1 MPYRFNHME
10 LTFPPGGLDEATR
23 RDIAAFYGE
32 MFGWSGFDVELFDQK
47 NFLLAGDDASQSF
60 ILLAGGR
67 RTPAEV
73 PVEVDGDEGL
83 AAVVLGVMA
92 VTP

>member
-1 MPYRFNHME
+1 MSRE
-10 LTFPPGGLDEATR
+10 
-23 RDIAAFYGE
+23 
-32 MFGWSGFDVELFDQK
+32 
-47 NFLLAGDDASQSF
+47 SF

>member
-1 MPYRFNHME
+1 M
-10 LTFPPGGLDEATR
+10 TR
-23 RDIAAFYGE
+23 GKPRVAQTGNPVDNRPTIRMCMSRE
-32 MFGWSGFDVELFDQK
+32 
-47 NFLLAGDDASQSF
+47 SF

-83 AAVVLGVMA
+83 AVVVLGAMA